1 MPLLQLKAIT
11 AGFGGDPLLENL
23 NLSIHAGERLC
34 LIGRNGTGKSTLM
47 KLINGEF
54 KADEGERQ
62 TRQQLRIARLEQEVP
77 RKTSGSVFDIVALGL
92 GEAGELLARY
102 QHLSTQMMHDHSDG
116 LLKQLEETQHQLE
129 AKGGWQFQQQID
141 SVISRLKLPAESA
154 FDSLSG
160 GLKRRVLMAQ
170 ALVQE
175 PDLLLLDEPTNH
187 LDIESI
193 NWLEE
198 LLLSLKTTLLFV
210 SHDRRFL
217 QKLATRIIELDRGQ
231 LTSWPGDYHTYLQQ
245 KEAALHA
252 EEEENARF
260 DKRLAQEEVWIRQGI
275 KARRTRNEGRVRA
288 LEKMRK
294 EFASRRKQMGKVEM
308 QVQQADRSGKIV
320 IEMHNVSYRYDDK
333 SILNNASTTL
343 MRGDKVGIIGPNGC
357 GKTTL
362 INLLLGKLQP
372 QSGNIKLGTTL
383 EIAYF
388 DQLRAQLDE
397 AKSVIENLANG
408 SDMIEI
414 NGKPRHVISYLQD
427 FLFSPQRARTPVKAL
442 SGGERNRLLLA
453 RLFSQPSNLLVMD
466 EPTNDLDV
474 ETLELLEERL
484 MDYQGTLLLVSH
496 DRVFLDNVVTHTL
509 VFEGDGKL
517 NGYIGGYD
525 DWLRQRPVQL
535 DNSSTKK
542 APKNKKNQQKKAPPA
557 AKAAEKPSYKAQME
571 LKKLTQQIESLEQE
585 QAKLHKIMADPEF
598 YQQDP
603 KQSDKSTAQ
612 LEQIESELEQ
622 AYARWE
628 TLEV

>member
-1 MPLLQLKAIT
+1 MPLLQLKSIT
-11 AGFGGDPLLENL
+11 AGFGGAPLLENL

-47 KLINGEF
+47 KLISGEF

-62 TRQQLRIARLEQEVP
+62 TRQQLRIARLNQEVP
-77 RKTSGSVFDIVALGL
+77 TSTDGSVFDVVAEGL
-92 GEAGELLARY
+92 GEAGALLARY
-102 QHLSTQMMHDHSDG
+102 QHLSAQLMHDSGDA
-116 LLKQLEETQHQLE
+116 LMKDLEETQHQLE

-198 LLLSLKTTLLFV
+198 LLLGLKTTLLFV

-217 QKLATRIIELDRGQ
+217 QKLATRIIELDRGC
-231 LTSWPGDYHTYLQQ
+231 LTSWPGDYHTYLEQ
-245 KEAALHA
+245 KAAALHA
-252 EEEENARF
+252 EDEENARF
-260 DKRLAQEEVWIRQGI
+260 DKKMAQEEVWIRQGI

-288 LEKMRK
+288 LKKMRE
-294 EFASRRKQMGKVEM
+294 EFSSRRQKMGKVQM
-308 QVQQADRSGKIV
+308 QVQQAERSGKIV
-320 IEMHNVSYRYDDK
+320 IEMEQVSYRYADK
-333 SILNNASTTL
+333 AILNNASTTL
-343 MRGDKVGIIGPNGC
+343 MRGDKIGIIGPNGC

-362 INLLLGKLQP
+362 INLLLGKLKAD
-372 QSGNIKLGTTL
+372 SGSIKCGTNL

-397 AKSVIENLANG
+397 SKSVIENLAHG
-408 SDMIEI
+408 SEMIEI
-414 NGKPRHVISYLQD
+414 NGQPRHVISYLQD
-427 FLFSPQRARTPVKAL
+427 FLFSPERARTPVKAL

-453 RLFSQPSNLLVMD
+453 RLFAQPSNLLVMD

-509 VFEGDGKL
+509 VFEGNGSL

-525 DWLRQRPVQL
+525 DWLRQRPVTSAKPQ
-535 DNSSTKK
+535 
-542 APKNKKNQQKKAPPA
+542 KNKSQKKAKTAPVNVVN
-557 AKAAEKPSYKAQME
+557 KAANKPSYKTQQE
-571 LKKLTQQIESLEQE
+571 LKQLTKQIETLEQE
-585 QAKLHKIMADPEF
+585 QAELHKIMTDPSF
-598 YQQDP
+598 YQQEP
-603 KQSDKSTAQ
+603 QKSATSTER
-612 LEQIESELEQ
+612 LEQIETELKS

-628 TLEV
+628 SLEG